1 MSEMPTR
8 EVWIIKYVCSKG
20 IRRAVLPVDP
30 AGRPK
35 LGYWGM
41 TSGEYTD
48 YEVVARREAE
58 KIRVRKIASL
68 RKQLARLEAIDFMT
82 APIKEWKP

>member
-48 YEVVARREAE
+48 YEVVARREE
-58 KIRVRKIASL
+58 DRKPPQATGSVGSH
-68 RKQLARLEAIDFMT
+68 RLYDSAD
-82 APIKEWKP
+82 